1 MDPNVV
7 GSSSFGILW
16 QQSTTDSKETWYAK
30 PLTYTLT
37 GGSEMV
43 ITASNEN
50 NVRIYDAKN
59 GTLIASRQLNPPFL
73 QADIGCNDIPN
84 YIGVTG
90 TPLIDPATDT
100 MCVVQC

>member
-16 QQSTTDSKETWYAK
+16 TQTMSDSVETWYAK
-30 PLTYTLT
+30 PLVYTLT

-50 NVRIYDAKN
+50 YVRIHDSKTGN
-59 GTLIASRQLNPPFL
+59 LIASRQLNAPFL
-73 QADIGCNDIPN
+73 QSDIGCADIPN

-90 TPLIDPATDT
+90 TPIIDPATDT
-100 MCVVQC
+100 L